1 MIQHHVQI
9 LVSKVHQKYN
19 SYNYMT
25 NERRE
30 NTMETKKEVVF
41 EKIIPKVLEEI
52 RNGEFGCW
60 AC

>member
-1 MIQHHVQI
+1 
-9 LVSKVHQKYN
+9 
-19 SYNYMT
+19 MT